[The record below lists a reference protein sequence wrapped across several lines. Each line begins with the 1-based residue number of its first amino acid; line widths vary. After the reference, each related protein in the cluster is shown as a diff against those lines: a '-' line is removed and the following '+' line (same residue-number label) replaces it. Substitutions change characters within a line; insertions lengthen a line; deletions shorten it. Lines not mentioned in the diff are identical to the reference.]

1 MRPRCPPL
9 VPGTV
14 NAWTILA
21 GAALGALLVM
31 IAESISTRGSVRL
44 YAYGLALAAL
54 AYVAFA
60 IGGGAT
66 AWVPTEIGGGLFYL
80 AAAVAG
86 LRGYPLALA
95 VGWGAHVGWDLALHG
110 GTETEFVPLWY
121 VSLCVGFDLVV
132 AGAILAKNWPPARL
146 VGRSDQ

>member
-1 MRPRCPPL
+1 MSPDP
-9 VPGTV
+9 V

-31 IAESISTRGSVRL
+31 AAGVVSERRSLRI
-44 YAYGLALAAL
+44 YAYGLMLAAFV
-54 AYVAFA
+54 YVACA
-60 IGGGAT
+60 VHGGAT
-66 AWVPTEIGGGLFYL
+66 DWIPTEIGGGLLYV

-95 VGWGAHVGWDLALHG
+95 LGWGAHSGWDLILHG
-110 GTETEFVPLWY
+110 GSETEFVPLWY

-146 VGRSDQ
+146 ADRPPA